1 MNIAKKEI
9 RIISR
14 LCHLILRQAELYRER
29 QRKTYLKKFN
39 LDPDRIGNVEIFHI
53 ENVSVGKG
61 SYFNGGQIHAG
72 PNSKITI
79 GENCAIGYNVH
90 LKSYT
95 HHAARATGK
104 DAQMVD
110 KDIRIGNNVW
120 IGDNV
125 YVKEGVVIGNNVV
138 VGANSVVT
146 KNIEDGA
153 VVGGC
158 PAKPLYSKGQSQ
170 Q

>member
-1 MNIAKKEI
+1 MSIANKEI
-9 RIISR
+9 KLISR
-14 LCHLILRQAELYRER
+14 LCHLIMKQAELYRDR
-29 QRKTYLKKFN
+29 QRQIHLKNFN
-39 LDPDRIGNVEIFHI
+39 LDPGRIGQVEIFHI
-53 ENVSVGKG
+53 EHVSIGQG

-72 PNSKITI
+72 PNSRITI

-95 HHAARATGK
+95 HHAAHATGK

-110 KDIRIGNNVW
+110 KDICIGNNVW

-125 YVKEGVVIGNNVV
+125 YVKEGVTIGNNVV

-146 KNIEDGA
+146 KDIADGL

-158 PAKPLYSKGQSQ
+158 PAKPLYSGKPLQP
-170 Q
+170 